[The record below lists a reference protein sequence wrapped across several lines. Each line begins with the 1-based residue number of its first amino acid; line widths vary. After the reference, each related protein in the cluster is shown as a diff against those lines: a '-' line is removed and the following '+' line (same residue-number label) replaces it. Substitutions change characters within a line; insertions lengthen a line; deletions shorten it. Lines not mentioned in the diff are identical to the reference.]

1 MKARLA
7 PVVLSAFLALSVAPA
22 SVVAAPV
29 QSEAPTHLDQV
40 VVTARRA
47 GAPMWTVRRDGEG
60 VMVLVGAIE
69 EAPPGFEWRP
79 QALEEAAT
87 RADRILFPQRG
98 RASPADVLRLMWRI
112 RTIGWLP
119 EGTTTADYLTPE
131 DQARL
136 DALMTGEK
144 TDQWRRYSLLMLAID
159 LFKNKAG
166 ETDARPV
173 GADDVVRRAA
183 RKARVPIRSI
193 GVVRGADLVES
204 LISAPP
210 ETHRECLRAA
220 LSAAELGPDAV
231 RLRAEAWRALRVAE
245 VLASP
250 VDQAVDRCWPW
261 GDPQIGPQLRTEWT
275 EAVTQAVSQ
284 PGVTLAVAPLRRLAE
299 PGGVLDLLEAQG
311 FEVDGPEW
319 KPITPESGAPESGAP
334 ETAAP

>member
-7 PVVLSAFLALSVAPA
+7 TLALSACLALSAAPA
-22 SVVAAPV
+22 SVLAA
-29 QSEAPTHLDQV
+29 QEQAEAPTRLEEV
-40 VVTARRA
+40 VVSARRA

-60 VMVLVGAIE
+60 VMILVGAIE
-69 EAPPGFEWRP
+69 EAPRGFDWRP
-79 QALEEAAT
+79 QALEEAAG

-98 RASPADVLRLMWRI
+98 RASPADVLRLIWRI

-119 EGTTTADYLTPE
+119 EGTTTADYLSPQDE
-131 DQARL
+131 ARL
-136 DALMTGEK
+136 EALMADAK
-144 TDQWRRYSLLMLAID
+144 NDQWRRESLLLLAIGLIKD
-159 LFKNKAG
+159 KAG
-166 ETDARPV
+166 EKDARPV
-173 GADDVVRRAA
+173 GADEAVRRAA

-220 LSAAELGPDAV
+220 LSAAELGPDAM
-231 RLRAEAWRALRVAE
+231 RLRAEAWRDLHVAA

-250 VDQAVDRCWPW
+250 IDQAVDRCWPW
-261 GDPQIGPQLRTEWT
+261 GDPQIGPQLRAEWT
-275 EAVTQAVSQ
+275 EAVTQALGQ
-284 PGVTLAVAPLRRLAE
+284 PGLTLAVAPLRRLAE

-319 KPITPESGAPESGAP
+319 EPITPESGAP

>member
-1 MKARLA
+1 MKAPLA
-7 PVVLSAFLALSVAPA
+7 PIVLSAVLALSIPPG
-22 SVVAAPV
+22 SVLAA
-29 QSEAPTHLDQV
+29 QGQNEAPTRLGEV

-69 EAPPGFEWRP
+69 EAPRDFEWRP
-79 QALEEAAT
+79 QALEAAAA

-112 RTIGWLP
+112 RTIGLLP

-136 DALMTGEK
+136 EALMTGWK
-144 TDQWRRYSLLMLAID
+144 TDQWRRSSLLLLAID

-173 GADDVVRRAA
+173 GADEAVRRAA
-183 RKARVPIRSI
+183 RKARVPIRSV
-193 GVVRGADLVES
+193 GVVRGADLVEG

-220 LSAAELGPDAV
+220 LSAAELGPDAL

-261 GDPQIGPQLRTEWT
+261 GDPQIGSQLRTEWT

-284 PGVTLAVAPLRRLAE
+284 PGLTLAVAPLRRLAE
-299 PGGVLDLLEAQG
+299 PDGVLDLLEAQG
-311 FEVDGPEW
+311 FEIDGPEW
-319 KPITPESGAPESGAP
+319 RP
-334 ETAAP
+334 AAP

>member
-1 MKARLA
+1 MKAPL
-7 PVVLSAFLALSVAPA
+7 LSVALAALLIA
-22 SVVAAPV
+22 SAVPSSTFAARG
-29 QSEAPTHLDQV
+29 QSEAATRVDEV

-60 VMVLVGAIE
+60 VMILVGAIE
-69 EAPPGFEWRP
+69 EAPRDFEWRA
-79 QALEEAAT
+79 QALEDAAA

-119 EGTTTADYLTPE
+119 EGTTTADYLAPE

-136 DALMTGEK
+136 EAVMADEK

-159 LFKNKAG
+159 LFKDKAG
-166 ETDARPV
+166 EKDARPV
-173 GADDVVRRAA
+173 GADEAVRRAA

-231 RLRAEAWRALRVAE
+231 RLRAEAWRGLRV
-245 VLASP
+245 
-250 VDQAVDRCWPW
+250 
-261 GDPQIGPQLRTEWT
+261 
-275 EAVTQAVSQ
+275 
-284 PGVTLAVAPLRRLAE
+284 AE
-299 PGGVLDLLEAQG
+299 PGGVLDTLEAQG

-319 KPITPESGAPESGAP
+319 R
-334 ETAAP
+334 AASPVTHEAG

>member
-1 MKARLA
+1 MKAPL
-7 PVVLSAFLALSVAPA
+7 LSVALAALLLA
-22 SVVAAPV
+22 SAVPSSTFAARG
-29 QSEAPTHLDQV
+29 QSEAATRVDEV

-60 VMVLVGAIE
+60 VMILVGAIE
-69 EAPPGFEWRP
+69 EAPRDFEWRA
-79 QALEEAAT
+79 QALEDAAA

-119 EGTTTADYLTPE
+119 EGTTTADYLAPE

-136 DALMTGEK
+136 EAVMADEK

-159 LFKNKAG
+159 LFKDKAG
-166 ETDARPV
+166 EKDARPV
-173 GADDVVRRAA
+173 GADEAVRRAA

-231 RLRAEAWRALRVAE
+231 RLRAEAWRGLRVAE

-250 VDQAVDRCWPW
+250 VDQAADRCWPW

-275 EAVTQAVSQ
+275 DAIAEALTQ
-284 PGVTLAVAPLRRLAE
+284 PGLTMAVAPLRRLAE
-299 PGGVLDLLEAQG
+299 PGGVLDTLEAQG

-319 KPITPESGAPESGAP
+319 R
-334 ETAAP
+334 AASPVTHEAG

>member
-1 MKARLA
+1 MKARLVA
-7 PVVLSAFLALSVAPA
+7 VSAAVLIAA
-22 SVVAAPV
+22 AAPV
-29 QSEAPTHLDQV
+29 ANSAGSSPLSQEETATRVDEV

-60 VMVLVGAIE
+60 VMILVGAIE
-69 EAPPGFEWRP
+69 EAPRDFEWRA
-79 QALEEAAT
+79 QALEEAAA
-87 RADRILFPQRG
+87 RSDRILFPQRG

-119 EGTTTADYLTPE
+119 EGATTADYLTPE

-136 DALMTGEK
+136 EALMADEK

-159 LFKNKAG
+159 LFKDKAG
-166 ETDARPV
+166 EKDARPV
-173 GADDVVRRAA
+173 GVDDAVRRAA
-183 RKARVPIRSI
+183 RKARVPIRSV

-210 ETHRECLRAA
+210 QTHRECLRAA
-220 LSAAELGPDAV
+220 LSAAELGPEAV
-231 RLRAEAWRALRVAE
+231 RLRAEAWRGLRVAE

-275 EAVTQAVSQ
+275 DAIAQALTQ
-284 PGVTLAVAPLRRLAE
+284 PGLTMAVAPLRRLAE
-299 PGGVLDLLEAQG
+299 PGGVLDALEAQG

-319 KPITPESGAPESGAP
+319 R
-334 ETAAP
+334 AASPATHEGG

>member
-1 MKARLA
+1 MKAPLLSLA
-7 PVVLSAFLALSVAPA
+7 LAALILAAAAPSSAF
-22 SVVAAPV
+22 AA
-29 QSEAPTHLDQV
+29 QEQAEAATRVDEV

-60 VMVLVGAIE
+60 VMILVGAIE
-69 EAPPGFEWRP
+69 EAPRGFEWRA
-79 QALEEAAT
+79 QALEEAAA
-87 RADRILFPQRG
+87 RSDRILFPQRG

-136 DALMTGEK
+136 EALMTDEK

-159 LFKNKAG
+159 LFKDKAG
-166 ETDARPV
+166 EKDARPV

-183 RKARVPIRSI
+183 RKARVPIRSV

-210 ETHRECLRAA
+210 ATHRECLRAA
-220 LSAAELGPDAV
+220 LSAAELGPEAV
-231 RLRAEAWRALRVAE
+231 RLRAEAWRGLRVAE

-275 EAVTQAVSQ
+275 DAIAQALTQ
-284 PGVTLAVAPLRRLAE
+284 PGLTMAVAPLRRLAE
-299 PGGVLDLLEAQG
+299 PGGVLDALEAQG
-311 FEVDGPEW
+311 FEVDGPQW
-319 KPITPESGAPESGAP
+319 K
-334 ETAAP
+334 AAPSGG

>member
-1 MKARLA
+1 MKARFALIA
-7 PVVLSAFLALSVAPA
+7 LSACLALSAVPA
-22 SVVAAPV
+22 SVLAAPD
-29 QSEAPTHLDQV
+29 QAEAPTRLDEV
-40 VVTARRA
+40 VVSARRA

-60 VMVLVGAIE
+60 VMILVGAIE
-69 EAPPGFEWRP
+69 EAPRGFEWRP
-79 QALEEAAT
+79 QALEEAAA

-136 DALMTGEK
+136 EALMAGEK
-144 TDQWRRYSLLMLAID
+144 TDQWRRYSLLLLAID

-166 ETDARPV
+166 ETDARSV
-173 GADDVVRRAA
+173 GADDAVRRAA

-193 GVVRGADLVES
+193 GVVRGADLIES

-210 ETHRECLRAA
+210 ATHRECLRAA
-220 LSAAELGPDAV
+220 LSAAELGPDAL
-231 RLRAEAWRALRVAE
+231 RLRAEAWRGLRVAE

-261 GDPQIGPQLRTEWT
+261 GDPQIGPQLRADWT
-275 EAVTQAVSQ
+275 EAVTQALGQ
-284 PGVTLAVAPLRRLAE
+284 PGLTLAVAPLRRLAE
-299 PGGVLDLLEAQG
+299 PGGVLDQLETQG

-319 KPITPESGAPESGAP
+319 KPITPESGAPETAAS

>member
-1 MKARLA
+1 MKAPL
-7 PVVLSAFLALSVAPA
+7 LSVALAALLIA
-22 SVVAAPV
+22 SAVPSSTFAARG
-29 QSEAPTHLDQV
+29 QSEAATRVDEV

-60 VMVLVGAIE
+60 VMILVGAIE
-69 EAPPGFEWRP
+69 EAPRDFEWRA
-79 QALEEAAT
+79 QALEDAAA

-119 EGTTTADYLTPE
+119 EGTTTADYLVPE

-136 DALMTGEK
+136 EAVMADEK

-159 LFKNKAG
+159 LFKDKAG
-166 ETDARPV
+166 EKDARPV
-173 GADDVVRRAA
+173 GADEAVRRAA

-231 RLRAEAWRALRVAE
+231 RLRAEAWRGLRVAE

-250 VDQAVDRCWPW
+250 VDQAADRCWPW

-275 EAVTQAVSQ
+275 DAIAEALTQ
-284 PGVTLAVAPLRRLAE
+284 PGLTMAVAPLRRLAE
-299 PGGVLDLLEAQG
+299 PGGVLDTLEAQG

-319 KPITPESGAPESGAP
+319 R
-334 ETAAP
+334 AASPVTHEAG

>member
-1 MKARLA
+1 MKAPL
-7 PVVLSAFLALSVAPA
+7 LSVALAALLLA
-22 SVVAAPV
+22 SAVPSSTFAARG
-29 QSEAPTHLDQV
+29 QSEAATRVDEV

-60 VMVLVGAIE
+60 VMILVGAIE
-69 EAPPGFEWRP
+69 EAPRDFEWRA
-79 QALEEAAT
+79 QALEDAAA

-119 EGTTTADYLTPE
+119 EGTTTADYLAPE

-136 DALMTGEK
+136 EAVMADEK

-159 LFKNKAG
+159 LFKDKAG
-166 ETDARPV
+166 EKDARPV
-173 GADDVVRRAA
+173 GADEAVRRAA

-220 LSAAELGPDAV
+220 LSAAELGPEAV
-231 RLRAEAWRALRVAE
+231 RLRAEAWRGLRVAE

-250 VDQAVDRCWPW
+250 VDQAADRCWPW

-275 EAVTQAVSQ
+275 DAIAEALTQ
-284 PGVTLAVAPLRRLAE
+284 PGLTMAVAPLRRLAE
-299 PGGVLDLLEAQG
+299 PGGVLDTLEAQG

-319 KPITPESGAPESGAP
+319 R
-334 ETAAP
+334 AASPVTHEAG

>member
-1 MKARLA
+1 MKAPL
-7 PVVLSAFLALSVAPA
+7 LSVALAALLIA
-22 SVVAAPV
+22 SAVPSSTFAARG
-29 QSEAPTHLDQV
+29 QSEAATRVDEV

-60 VMVLVGAIE
+60 VMILVGAIE
-69 EAPPGFEWRP
+69 EAPRDFEWRA
-79 QALEEAAT
+79 QALEDAAA

-119 EGTTTADYLTPE
+119 EGTTTADYLAPE

-136 DALMTGEK
+136 EAVMADEK

-159 LFKNKAG
+159 LFKDKAG
-166 ETDARPV
+166 EKDARPV
-173 GADDVVRRAA
+173 GADEAVRRAA

-231 RLRAEAWRALRVAE
+231 RLRAEAWRGLRVAE

-250 VDQAVDRCWPW
+250 VDQAADRCWPW

-275 EAVTQAVSQ
+275 DAIAEALTQ
-284 PGVTLAVAPLRRLAE
+284 PGLTMAVAPLRRLAE
-299 PGGVLDLLEAQG
+299 PGGVLDTLEAQG

-319 KPITPESGAPESGAP
+319 R
-334 ETAAP
+334 AASPVTHEAG